1 MKSTIKTVGLL
12 VLGSILQLSTVQAEN
27 LKSSELMTLS
37 KLLKDKAV
45 VAKQIEKFDKMNKI
59 NPLIYVYND
68 NEIFIDLSLCDDEFF

>member
-12 VLGSILQLSTVQAEN
+12 VLGSILQMSTVQAEN

-45 VAKQIEKFDKMNKI
+45 VAKQIEKFEQEKMNRKTVSSCKNNFLYI
-59 NPLIYVYND
+59 KN
-68 NEIFIDLSLCDDEFF
+68 